1 MDRERFE
8 KQMAFILEI
17 DKLKQVG
24 RQNYLADG
32 SRKENDAE
40 HSWHLA
46 MMALL
51 LSEYAPGKVDTGKVI
66 LMVLMHDIVEIIAG
80 DTYCYDEEGRL
91 DKEEREKKA
100 AEVLFGMLPDDQKD
114 MMWSLWNE
122 FEEGQTPEAEFA
134 AILDRLQPFFLNY
147 KSDGVSW
154 LEHGVT
160 REKVVERNRP
170 VLEGPEP
177 IAGFARAMLED
188 ALKKGLLRP

>member
-8 KQMAFILEI
+8 KQMNFIAEI

-46 MMALL
+46 MMAFL
-51 LSEYAPGKVDTGKVI
+51 LSEYAPRKVDTCKVI
-66 LMVLMHDIVEIIAG
+66 LMVLVHDIVEIIAG
-80 DTYCYDEEGRL
+80 DTYCYDPKGHL
-91 DKEEREKKA
+91 DKKERERKA
-100 AEVLFGMLPDDQKD
+100 AEILFGMLPDDQEE
-114 MMWSLWNE
+114 MMWSLWDE

-147 KSDGVSW
+147 RSQGKSW
-154 LEHGVT
+154 QEHGVT
-160 REKVVERNRP
+160 VDKVMERNRP

-177 IAGFARAMLED
+177 MAGFARAMLED
-188 ALKKGLLRP
+188 AVQKGLLRR